1 MGTVQGDAME
11 PLAFCV
17 PIKGSPLQEKVKRKW
32 EKAKCGVEINHK
44 GHNFDKAKFDIAE
57 KLKNAEQRREKHLM
71 RIRNRARRHF
81 RSNKKLQDEEN
92 KSIEALE
99 KLQFR
104 MEEAE
109 LKRGK
114 WLRQVKDKAAK
125 PSIRAEMVQKDLER
139 KQNEMREEIE
149 WSLKMAEQARAARL
163 EEMKSMAANHVW
175 HAIALA
181 KKMKEKDKNLAM
193 ERERAYLEKQKAAAA
208 SRERFAAAHSG
219 QHEQST
225 VKSMVEG
232 CPSTPEKVKPAKL
245 SSSPENKR
253 IHRNYSDVLMK
264 KLNLADAVI
273 QFDDTGIPGG
283 FVASK
288 FSEGSTDSINDQK
301 GQCDFE
307 ASIGSPERAHI
318 PIMFHV
324 TNESFGEENSTMP
337 FDRFADLIANPQVLR
352 SVQRILLEIEGIRA
366 KRIALN
372 DICSK
377 VMDEER
383 AKQQVRYPSRVFL
396 AAYMIVNYPEIV
408 LSGTGVQESKLVT
421 AARKMLHAFETLL
434 YPLSRVTKSF
444 EESKVDGFDDK
455 WAIYH
460 DQFHIWKSHDAAGL
474 EAELIRAAVEL
485 EISRLAKLA
494 AVTDRARHTSDIEAL
509 SAGVDHD
516 LSLIEERIETLT
528 GELGVARL
536 KAALASARTTVSQTQ
551 ESSGTKALTE
561 NKASNKENENEKD
574 SMNHEASRA
583 ESSEPRKDS
592 PVTEM
597 PRGMDNLSLMWQL
610 LYTPE
615 WRLPTDLLE
624 YQWKE
629 VLGKSSP
636 NDTDSTLD
644 TKPELLLQR
653 QKEEEKWMLVETTL
667 EDSSFERRLRVVTK
681 LLLESLDHLRSLSP
695 QTIRQEI
702 DNMVSSEDSL
712 LESLKPKTAN
722 DGPVQWLSFDFFIE
736 LINWISQLIQ
746 KLCAPCRDN
755 DIRQAQRKMAESVQE
770 LISGSVQ
777 TGAPSKVIARA
788 IRMVSIQSKILGMD
802 VANAHL
808 NALTA
813 EFTGLSLALRVTYA
827 RTKFA
832 HELQIEQGDSEDI
845 CHDTII
851 SKLPNTRAWLAVA
864 SGKIPRFESEL
875 GSQNLHSDNSTCSV
889 DGHETSIP
897 AMKTGT
903 LNLSSSNH
911 ENQASDRVLLKLKR
925 PVELNSWRGLIRIG
939 LVHLVSGDGVMG
951 ALNTPETLIRDVSH
965 LHELQ
970 NHFQRIFVLSV
981 CMKLLHG
988 ASIDGD
994 TKLKAKER
1002 INAILLDPN
1011 VSLRDISIE
1020 LSRYIIS
1027 KRSEIEDV
1035 NALSTDM
1042 ESLLKSLLHRS
1053 SLEGRHIVERL
1064 NIMLIM
1070 QLTHTAVSDAK
1081 SKNFLINQCKDLGAM
1096 EILDDIEKLGTS
1108 MQNIAAVSEAVC
1120 APWYKTLYSEFN
1132 IE

>member
-1 MGTVQGDAME
+1 
-11 PLAFCV
+11 
-17 PIKGSPLQEKVKRKW
+17 
-32 EKAKCGVEINHK
+32 
-44 GHNFDKAKFDIAE
+44 
-57 KLKNAEQRREKHLM
+57 
-71 RIRNRARRHF
+71 
-81 RSNKKLQDEEN
+81 
-92 KSIEALE
+92 
-99 KLQFR
+99 

-109 LKRGK
+109 LNRGK

-125 PSIRAEMVQKDLER
+125 PSIRAEEVQKGLER
-139 KQNEMREEIE
+139 KQNEMREGIE

-163 EEMKSMAANHVW
+163 EGMKSVAANRVW

-181 KKMKEKDKNLAM
+181 KKMKEKDKAIAM
-193 ERERAYLEKQKAAAA
+193 ERERAYWEKQKAAAA

-219 QHEQST
+219 QHEQAIGKST
-225 VKSMVEG
+225 LEG

-253 IHRNYSDVLMK
+253 VHRNNSNMMK
-264 KLNLADAVI
+264 KLNFAEAVI
-273 QFDDTGIPGG
+273 QFDETGIPGG

-288 FSEGSTDSINDQK
+288 FSDHSPDEGWTDAVNDQK
-301 GQCDFE
+301 GQYDFE
-307 ASIGSPERAHI
+307 AWKGSPEKAHV
-318 PIMFHV
+318 PITFHV
-324 TNESFGEENSTMP
+324 TNDSVAEANNTMP

-366 KRIALN
+366 RKIALN

-377 VMDEER
+377 VLEEER
-383 AKQQVRYPSRVFL
+383 VKQQVRYPSRVFL

-408 LSGTGVQESKLVT
+408 LSGTGVQESKLVR
-421 AARKMLHAFETLL
+421 AARKMLYAFETLL
-434 YPLSRVTKSF
+434 YPLPRDTNSF
-444 EESKVDGFDDK
+444 DESKVEGFDDK

-474 EAELIRAAVEL
+474 EADLIRAAVEL

-494 AVTDRARHTSDIEAL
+494 AVADRVRHMSDVEAL

-516 LSLIEERIETLT
+516 LGLIQERIETLT

-536 KAALASARTTVSQTQ
+536 KAALASARTTVNQTQ
-551 ESSGTKALTE
+551 ESNATQELAE
-561 NKASNKENENEKD
+561 NKVGINGNKIEKD
-574 SMNHEASRA
+574 SKSPKLSKE
-583 ESSEPRKDS
+583 ESSEPRKDA
-592 PVTEM
+592 PVNEM

-610 LYTPE
+610 LYNPD

-624 YQWKE
+624 YQWKD
-629 VLGKSSP
+629 VLGKCSS
-636 NDTDSTLD
+636 SEAESALD
-644 TKPELLLQR
+644 AKPELLLQL
-653 QKEEEKWMLVETTL
+653 QKEEEKWMMVETTL
-667 EDSSFERRLRVVTK
+667 GEARFERRLEVITK
-681 LLLESLDHLRSLSP
+681 LIFESLDHLRSLSP
-695 QTIRQEI
+695 PKIRQDI
-702 DNMVSSEDSL
+702 DTMASSEDSL
-712 LESLKPKTAN
+712 LELLKPKSGN
-722 DGPVQWLSFDFFIE
+722 DGAVQWLCFDSFIH
-736 LINWISQLIQ
+736 LINWTSELIQ
-746 KLCAPCRDN
+746 KLCAPCRDCG
-755 DIRQAQRKMAESVQE
+755 IRQAQRNVAESVQE

-777 TGAPSKVIARA
+777 TCQPSKVIARA

-813 EFTGLSLALRVTYA
+813 EFTGLSLAMRVTYA

-832 HELQIEQGDSEDI
+832 HELQLEQGDDEDI
-845 CHDTII
+845 CSDIVI
-851 SKLPNTRAWLAVA
+851 SKLPNTRAWMAVA

-875 GSQNLHSDNSTCSV
+875 GSQNMHSDNSHCS
-889 DGHETSIP
+889 DAGRETSIP

-903 LNLSSSNH
+903 LSLSRTIN
-911 ENQASDRVLLKLKR
+911 EDQANERVLLKLKR

-951 ALNTPETLIRDVSH
+951 ALNTPETLTRDENR
-965 LHELQ
+965 LRELQ

-1011 VSLRDISIE
+1011 VSLHDISVE
-1020 LSRYIIS
+1020 LSSHIIS
-1027 KRSEIEDV
+1027 KRSEVENV
-1035 NALSTDM
+1035 NALAADM

-1053 SLEGRHIVERL
+1053 SLEGRHITERL

-1070 QLTHTAVSDAK
+1070 ELTHKVVRDAK
-1081 SKNFLINQCKDLGAM
+1081 SKSFLINQCKDLGAI
-1096 EILDDIEKLGTS
+1096 EILKDIQKLGTN
-1108 MQNIAAVSEAVC
+1108 MQSIAAVSEAVC
-1120 APWYKTLYSEFN
+1120 APWYEILFSEFSTR
-1132 IE
+1132 